1 MKPCKRFN
9 EITEAAARAAK
20 AAEDSVS
27 KVVAKVAKADVKEKR
42 KKRKKPTNKRHRQ
55 TSKTTKKTKKVK
67 VIPAPY
73 RYTTQDLFSVTS
85 EQYENMT
92 HEERG
97 EMLGNLLGA
106 AEDAHK
112 SNNLHQKSC
121 VDEMVRRLSEYQ
133 ADTPEGCYTGNDGK
147 LYPWT

>member
-1 MKPCKRFN
+1 MQPCARFD
-9 EITEAAARAAK
+9 EITKAAARAAK

-27 KVVAKVAKADVKEKR
+27 KVTKEKR
-42 KKRKKPTNKRHRQ
+42 KTRKKTTNKRRRR
-55 TSKTTKKTKKVK
+55 TTKKVK

-73 RYTTQDLFSVTS
+73 RYTAQDLFTVTF
-85 EQYENMT
+85 EQYGNMT

-112 SNNLHQKSC
+112 SNNIQQQSC
-121 VDEMVRRLSEYQ
+121 VDEMVRRLSGYQ
-133 ADTPEGCYTGNDGK
+133 ANTPEGCYTGNDGK